1 MDWNKIKTEY
11 VTTDTSYRKL
21 AKKYD
26 VSVTQISNKS
36 KAEGWV
42 SEREQFLKKTYTKT
56 LDAIISAQAKRVER
70 IQTITDKILNK
81 LEKSVDI
88 MDEEDL
94 SAYRQITSAL
104 KDNKELQMLKS
115 EQDIIEQ
122 DARIAKLKHD
132 TEKDNDE
139 VQSVI
144 VTIQG
149 NKDEWQQ

>member
-104 KDNKELQMLKS
+104 KDIKEIQMLKS